1 MTQEVE
7 KGKETPLVTG
17 VSFFFPRELRFR
29 WAIGKSPA
37 PFSLFF
43 SLSANEDF
51 SCVAQD
57 LASWALLYLF

>member
-17 VSFFFPRELRFR
+17 VSFFFSRELRFR

-37 PFSLFF
+37 PFSLF

-51 SCVAQD
+51 SCVTQD